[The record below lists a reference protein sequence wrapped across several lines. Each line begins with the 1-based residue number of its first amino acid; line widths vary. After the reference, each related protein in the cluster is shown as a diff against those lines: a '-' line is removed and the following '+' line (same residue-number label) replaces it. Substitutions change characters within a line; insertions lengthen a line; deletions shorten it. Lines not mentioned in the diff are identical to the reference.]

1 MVRQEKVKMVV
12 VWCINLECFSGVG
25 AVACSTD
32 SGWEGHG
39 KDMNGIYFFN
49 FKVKIL
55 RLFLTVTNLNFF

>member
-32 SGWEGHG
+32 RGGGMG
-39 KDMNGIYFFN
+39 K
-49 FKVKIL
+49 
-55 RLFLTVTNLNFF
+55 T

>member
-1 MVRQEKVKMVV
+1 
-12 VWCINLECFSGVG
+12 VG

-55 RLFLTVTNLNFF
+55 SLFLTVMNLNSLYVIESLYNY

>member
-1 MVRQEKVKMVV
+1 
-12 VWCINLECFSGVG
+12 VG

-49 FKVKIL
+49 FKVKIF
-55 RLFLTVTNLNFF
+55 RLFLTVTNLNFL